1 MSHLHEEAVAYAPH
15 LTIPTQHPEITKVLQ
30 PVIAEVLSIYRDS
43 LAKATDGRLRAPAIK
58 QPAHLAAIALVANAA
73 RCACEGFPAFY
84 LSRGRKGLSGSP
96 HPADNRSRDRILAAL
111 EDYPSAPLKVIPGSR
126 ARRTPTATSVSL
138 RADIAASLLDAIPG
152 TGLLFDAQGPDAVID
167 RIDLREAGQPVA
179 PEPEQTDQLIHLRTG
194 VRRLNYAIAA
204 GRYSYKGRPRNP
216 SPLYRVMAPDL
227 KGRGRWYGGWWI
239 GLSKQ
244 QRRDKLKVDGE
255 RAIEVD
261 FTACALSIAYGL
273 SGQRMPEGDP
283 YALDGLRDPA
293 ARAGV
298 KSFVCAML
306 TGKRPLR
313 SWPGAT
319 FTRDGRRIPGDA
331 ETHLQGRITPS
342 ALARLITEKHSA
354 VSSFL
359 SSGRMDAIQ
368 RVESNAIALS
378 VMKLREAD
386 ISALPVHDALWVAE
400 SQAER
405 TCDVMASA
413 LASCLG
419 IPSLATLGL
428 PAPAIGNL
436 P

>member
-1 MSHLHEEAVAYAPH
+1 MPYLHEEAVAYAPH
-15 LTIPTQHPEITKVLQ
+15 LTIPPDHPEIAEILY
-30 PVIAEVLSIYRDS
+30 PVVTEVLSIYRDT
-43 LAKATDGRLRAPAIK
+43 LAQASKGRQRAPAIK
-58 QPAHLAAIALVANAA
+58 PPARLAATALVANAA
-73 RCACEGFPAFY
+73 RCVWEGFPAFY
-84 LSRGRKGLSGSP
+84 LSRGRKGLESST

-111 EDYPSAPLKVIPGSR
+111 EDHPSAPLKVIPGSR
-126 ARRTPTATSVSL
+126 TQGTPTATTVLL
-138 RADIAASLLDAIPG
+138 RADVAASLLEIGPASE
-152 TGLLFDAQGPDAVID
+152 LLFDAQGPSAIID
-167 RIDLREAGQPVA
+167 RVDLREAGRSVA
-179 PEPEQTDQLIHLRTG
+179 PKAEQLDELDRLRGG
-194 VRRLNYAIAA
+194 VRRLNTAIAA
-204 GRYSYKGRPRNP
+204 GHYAYRGRPRTP

-227 KGRGRWYGGWWI
+227 KGRGRWFGGWWQ
-239 GLSKQ
+239 GLSK
-244 QRRDKLKVDGE
+244 RNRADNLEIDRE
-255 RAIEVD
+255 RVVEVD
-261 FTACALSIAYGL
+261 FTASALSIAYGL
-273 SGQRMPEGDP
+273 AQQRMPEGDP
-283 YALDGLRDPA
+283 YALDGLTDQA

-298 KSFVCAML
+298 KNFVCAML
-306 TGKRPLR
+306 SSKKPLKA
-313 SWPGAT
+313 WPGAT
-319 FTRDGRRIPGDA
+319 YAKNGNRIPSDA
-331 ETHLQGRITPS
+331 EAYLQGRITPS

-419 IPSLATLGL
+419 IPSVATLGL